1 MKRNETRSLRKAQI
15 LQYQKSGQ
23 TVEAWC
29 RNHQIKAHTLRYWL
43 SKVTKVK
50 PAQETVPTTPWVA
63 LSPSVSTP
71 SEDPGTITLR
81 MGTAELCIAPGFDP
95 HLLRQI
101 LHVLQG
107 V

>member
-50 PAQETVPTTPWVA
+50 PAQETVPSTPWVV
-63 LSPSVSTP
+63 LSP
-71 SEDPGTITLR
+71 
-81 MGTAELCIAPGFDP
+81 
-95 HLLRQI
+95 LLLSIEICTNRGCGQNLEGCPKAQI
-101 LHVLQG
+101 CFKNDLLV
-107 V
+107 